1 MTASLPRIL
10 ASVGSPRILVVG
22 DLILDQY
29 VLGSVERVSPEAP
42 IQVLAVRE
50 EQYRLGGAANVAN
63 NLVRLGARVR
73 CAGIVGSDADGRRLL
88 AELKGAG
95 VDTSGVVRD
104 PSRPTPLK
112 TRMIAHHQH
121 MLRVDRERTHPLSH
135 TVEARLVSRIR
146 REVRRADLVLLSD
159 YAKGTLTDRVLA
171 LFRERGRRGPQVIVD
186 PKGRDY
192 SRYRGATAITPNE
205 GEASL
210 ATGIPIRDDESL
222 RRAAKRLL
230 EDLSL
235 RFVVITRGERGMY
248 LLEWS
253 GKEVVVPSEA
263 REVFDVTGAGD
274 TVLATL
280 GLVIAAGHPPEPAVR
295 LANTAGGLKVEKLGT
310 ATLTRD
316 EILARLAE
324 HHRATEGKV
333 LSARRLASMIEGHR
347 ARGESI
353 VFTNGCFDLLHAGHV
368 RSLRFARAQGDVL
381 VVAIN
386 SDAGVRRL
394 KGDGRPI
401 LPAAERAEMLAA
413 LEDVDYVTIFDDPT
427 PVRLL
432 RLLKPD
438 VLVKGGSYGHDGVVG
453 HEVVEKYGGRVALAP
468 MTPGVSTSDLMKRIR
483 GQ

>member
-1 MTASLPRIL
+1 MTASLSRIL
-10 ASVGSPRILVVG
+10 RSIGSPRVLVVG

-63 NLVRLGARVR
+63 NLVRLGARVC
-73 CAGIVGSDADGRRLL
+73 CAGVVGADEVGRRLL
-88 AELKGAG
+88 GELRGAG
-95 VDTSGVVRD
+95 VDVSAVVRD

-121 MLRVDRERTHPLSH
+121 MLRVDRERTHPLMH
-135 TVEARLVSRIR
+135 TVEAQLAR
-146 REVRRADLVLLSD
+146 RVKKAARRADLVLLSD

-171 LFRERGRRGPQVIVD
+171 LFRERTIRGVPVIID
-186 PKGRDY
+186 PKGQDY
-192 SRYRGATAITPNE
+192 TRYRGATAITPNE
-205 GEASL
+205 AEASL
-210 ATGIPIRDDESL
+210 ATGIQIRDDESL
-222 RRAAKRLL
+222 RAAAKRLL
-230 EDLSL
+230 EALSL
-235 RFVVITRGERGMY
+235 RFIVITRGERGMY
-248 LLEWS
+248 LLEWN

-280 GLVIAAGHPPEPAVR
+280 GLVVAAGHPPEPAVR

-316 EILARLAE
+316 ELLGRLEE
-324 HHRATEGKV
+324 HHRAIEGKV
-333 LSARRLASMIEGHR
+333 LSARRLATVIEAHR
-347 ARGESI
+347 AVGKSV
-353 VFTNGCFDLLHAGHV
+353 VFTNGCFDLIHAGHV
-368 RSLRFARAQGDVL
+368 RSIRFARSQGDVV

-386 SDAGVRRL
+386 SDAGVKRL
-394 KGDGRPI
+394 KGAGRPI

-413 LEDVDYVTIFDDPT
+413 LEDVDYVTVFNEPT

-438 VLVKGGSYGHDGVVG
+438 VLVKGGAYGHEGVVG
-453 HEVVEKYGGRVALAP
+453 HEVVEKYGGRIALAP
-468 MTPGVSTSDLMKRIR
+468 MVQGLSTTDLMKRIR
-483 GQ
+483 GE

>member
-1 MTASLPRIL
+1 M
-10 ASVGSPRILVVG
+10 VG

-50 EQYRLGGAANVAN
+50 EQFRLGGAANVAN
-63 NLVRLGARVR
+63 NLVRLGARVC
-73 CAGIVGSDADGRRLL
+73 CAGVVGADEVGRRLL
-88 AELKGAG
+88 GELKGAG
-95 VDTSGVVRD
+95 VDVSAVVRD

-121 MLRVDRERTHPLSH
+121 MLRVDREKTHALVH
-135 TVEARLVSRIR
+135 TVEDQLIR
-146 REVRRADLVLLSD
+146 RVRRAARRADLVLLSD

-171 LFRERGRRGPQVIVD
+171 LFRERTLRGVPVIVD
-186 PKGRDY
+186 PKGLDY
-192 SRYRGATAITPNE
+192 RRYRGATAITPNE

-210 ATGIPIRDDESL
+210 ATGMQIRDDESL
-222 RRAAKRLL
+222 RAAAKRLL
-230 EDLSL
+230 DELSL
-235 RFVVITRGERGMY
+235 RFIVITRGERGMY
-248 LLEWS
+248 LLEWN

-280 GLVIAAGHPPEPAVR
+280 GLVVAAGHPPEPAVR

-316 EILARLAE
+316 ELLARLAE
-324 HHRATEGKV
+324 HHRATDQQAGFARGKV
-333 LSARRLASMIEGHR
+333 LSARRLATVIEGHR
-347 ARGESI
+347 AKGESV
-353 VFTNGCFDLLHAGHV
+353 VFTNGCFDLIHAGHV
-368 RSLRFARAQGDVL
+368 RSIRFARSQGDVV

-394 KGDGRPI
+394 KGEGRPI

-413 LEDVDYVTIFDDPT
+413 LEDVDYVTVFSEPT

-438 VLVKGGSYGHDGVVG
+438 VLVKGGAYGHEGVVG
-453 HEVVEKYGGRVALAP
+453 HEVVEKYGGRIALAP
-468 MTPGVSTSDLMKRIR
+468 MAQGLSTTDLMKRIR
-483 GQ
+483 GK

>member
-1 MTASLPRIL
+1 M
-10 ASVGSPRILVVG
+10 VG

-63 NLVRLGARVR
+63 NLVRLGARVS
-73 CAGIVGSDADGRRLL
+73 CAGVVGADEVGRRLL
-88 AELKGAG
+88 GELRSAG
-95 VDTSGVVRD
+95 VDVSAIVRD

-121 MLRVDRERTHPLSH
+121 MLRVDRERTHPLMH
-135 TVEARLVSRIR
+135 TVEARLVRQVR
-146 REVRRADLVLLSD
+146 KAARRADLVLLSD
-159 YAKGTLTDRVLA
+159 YAKGTLTNRVLA
-171 LFRERGRRGPQVIVD
+171 LFRERTFRGVPVIVD
-186 PKGRDY
+186 PKGQDY

-205 GEASL
+205 AEASL
-210 ATGIPIRDDESL
+210 ATGIQIHDDESL
-222 RRAAKRLL
+222 RAAAKRLL
-230 EDLSL
+230 EALSL
-235 RFVVITRGERGMY
+235 RFIVITRGERGMY
-248 LLEWS
+248 LLEWN
-253 GKEVVVPSEA
+253 GMEVVVPSEA

-280 GLVIAAGHPPEPAVR
+280 GLVVAAGHPPEPAVR

-316 EILARLAE
+316 ELLGRLEE
-324 HHRATEGKV
+324 HHRAIEGKV
-333 LSARRLASMIEGHR
+333 LSARRLAAVIEAHR
-347 ARGESI
+347 AKGKSV
-353 VFTNGCFDLLHAGHV
+353 VFTNGCFDLIHAGHV
-368 RSLRFARAQGDVL
+368 RSIRFARSQGDVV

-386 SDAGVRRL
+386 SDSGVRRL
-394 KGDGRPI
+394 KGEGRPI

-413 LEDVDYVTIFDDPT
+413 LEDVDYVTVFNEPT

-438 VLVKGGSYGHDGVVG
+438 VLVKGGAYGHEGVVG
-453 HEVVEKYGGRVALAP
+453 HEVVEKYGGRIALAP
-468 MTPGVSTSDLMKRIR
+468 MVEGLSTTDLMKRIR
-483 GQ
+483 GE